1 MINRKFTIRK
11 HSYNAILRKIL
22 IMSESQSKITSDDSL
37 FLSLSLSLSFILSLD
52 IFSFPTYMNVTWA
65 RNTKWCHTTLTR
77 LMRVAS
83 GRWST
88 QARRISQN
96 NLMSKE
102 GSHLD
107 DERDHH
113 FLLPYPFRDLAYTH
127 CVANVTVR
135 TTDFTINVR
144 CICLSIIVHYCIP
157 IINQSVPDKRRKE
170 ERTWVTHAFWSDV
183 RYNVRDN
190 FTSFQAFPLMSSL
203 NYDRND

>member
-1 MINRKFTIRK
+1 MQYYIK
-11 HSYNAILRKIL
+11 
-22 IMSESQSKITSDDSL
+22 SKLYLKVNQKLQVIKVFSL
-37 FLSLSLSLSFILSLD
+37 ALSFSLSFFGPFTLFLVLSLD
-52 IFSFPTYMNVTWA
+52 IFSFSTYTNVTWA
-65 RNTKWCHTTLTR
+65 RNTKRCHTTLTR

-88 QARRISQN
+88 QARRISRRN

-107 DERDHH
+107 DEREHH

-135 TTDFTINVR
+135 TTDFTVDVR
-144 CICLSIIVHYCIP
+144 CICLSIIFHYCVP
-157 IINQSVPDKRRKE
+157 IINQSVPDKREKE

-183 RYNVRDN
+183 RHNVRDN
-190 FTSFQAFPLMSSL
+190 FTSFQTFPLMSSL
-203 NYDRND
+203 SYDDRND